1 MRGCPLPL
9 LERLAGSSPVHLTRD
24 ELEALISSA
33 ETVREER
40 TGIAGALRVLA
51 LDGSIFVQE
60 ITPAGEV
67 LVRPRR
73 DLAEAFS
80 FVDRRMQTY
89 DRMWDG

>member
-1 MRGCPLPL
+1 MSL
-9 LERLAGSSPVHLTRD
+9 LERLAGPSPVEVTAED
-24 ELEALISSA
+24 LEEMISSA

-40 TGIAGALRVLA
+40 TGIAGMLRILD

-60 ITPAGEV
+60 ETPDRVV

-73 DLAEAFS
+73 DLAEAAA
-80 FVDRRMQTY
+80 FVDGRLQTY